1 MLRSLPSAFLA
12 VAICSISVA
21 ARPLDKV
28 AKDALTVGIGTDNPP
43 FGYNETA
50 DRKGLEYDLV
60 AALAEGMGV
69 HFRVVK
75 LGSQREG
82 EEKLLADR
90 VDIVIGSVKSTEDLR
105 DRFLT
110 TVPYF
115 RTGLGIMVLKSN
127 QSVYTL
133 SDLNGRPVAATPES
147 NADKLIENF
156 IPKAKLELV
165 RTTTD
170 GLTLLGT
177 GEVDAFVND
186 RSTLQAESARNPA
199 MRILDVSL
207 TADNYVILVNKKS
220 GTLLDALNS
229 ELNRMRTPPSPDS
242 QCPLALLCAKYKLGF
257 TVTAANRPG
266 SAGVAVAPVSPRAT
280 ATRDA
285 PQDVESRLEAVERQ
299 LKEVQAN
306 LAQINAEL
314 RASGR

>member
-1 MLRSLPSAFLA
+1 MMRRGIALVGLLVGFCSLP
-12 VAICSISVA
+12 A
-21 ARPLDKV
+21 AGRPLDKV
-28 AKDALTVGIGTDNPP
+28 RKDALTVGIGTDNPP

-60 AALAEGMGV
+60 AALADQMGV
-69 HFRVVK
+69 RFRVVK
-75 LGSQREG
+75 LGSQRDG

-105 DRFLT
+105 QRFLV

-170 GLTLLGT
+170 GLTLLT
-177 GEVDAFVND
+177 SGEVDAFVND

-199 MRILDVSL
+199 LR
-207 TADNYVILVNKKS
+207 
-220 GTLLDALNS
+220 
-229 ELNRMRTPPSPDS
+229 
-242 QCPLALLCAKYKLGF
+242 
-257 TVTAANRPG
+257 G
-266 SAGVAVAPVSPRAT
+266 SWTSVSPRT
-280 ATRDA
+280 TT
-285 PQDVESRLEAVERQ
+285 PSW
-299 LKEVQAN
+299 
-306 LAQINAEL
+306 
-314 RASGR
+314 